1 MLIAKQKRQEN
12 IAEYVLYMWQ
22 LEDMLRA
29 CNFDVD
35 VLMRGFNL
43 SPLEM
48 PKVRQWY
55 QDMADAMKAE
65 GIQKKGHL
73 VFKSCIFLYV
83 KNYLRFLQFTQS
95 LVGHHCLHNFLF
107 NLR

>member
-1 MLIAKQKRQEN
+1 
-12 IAEYVLYMWQ
+12 MWQ

-73 VFKSCIFLYV
+73 MQLKELVHVFNSYTNSSISK
-83 KNYLRFLQFTQS
+83 KM
-95 LVGHHCLHNFLF
+95 
-107 NLR
+107 

>member
-1 MLIAKQKRQEN
+1 MN
-12 IAEYVLYMWQ
+12 IP
-22 LEDMLRA
+22 D
-29 CNFDVD
+29 
-35 VLMRGFNL
+35 FNL

-48 PKVRQWY
+48 PKVKQWY

-83 KNYLRFLQFTQS
+83 KNKRGFSHYQYD
-95 LVGHHCLHNFLF
+95 HANEKYIKKK
-107 NLR
+107 

>member
-83 KNYLRFLQFTQS
+83 KNL
-95 LVGHHCLHNFLF
+95 
-107 NLR
+107 